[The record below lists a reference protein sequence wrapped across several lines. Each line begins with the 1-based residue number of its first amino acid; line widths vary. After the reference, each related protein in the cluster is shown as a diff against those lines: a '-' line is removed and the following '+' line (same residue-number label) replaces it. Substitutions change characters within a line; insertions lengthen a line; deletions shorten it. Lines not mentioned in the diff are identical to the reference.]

1 MAQIVTTKQT
11 PTIKIN
17 SHSGMGSSRVVDT
30 RMPTG
35 MFGCMDN
42 TGNVRRMLRNR
53 EVLIKRG

>member
-1 MAQIVTTKQT
+1 MAYIVTTKHA

-35 MFGCMDN
+35 MFGSMDS

-53 EVLIKRG
+53 EVLINRW